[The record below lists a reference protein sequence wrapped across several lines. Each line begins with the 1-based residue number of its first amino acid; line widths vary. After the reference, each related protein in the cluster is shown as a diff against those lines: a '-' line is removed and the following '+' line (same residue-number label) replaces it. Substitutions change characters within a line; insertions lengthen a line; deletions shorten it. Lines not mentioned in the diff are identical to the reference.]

1 MSFYRASMIGGVV
14 LGLATFV
21 GCQQEEAVQPPP
33 PPPAATETPKDTA
46 PARGSSTIEKGT
58 GSDSGTDTTQKR

>member
-33 PPPAATETPKDTA
+33 PPPAAGEAPKDV
-46 PARGSSTIEKGT
+46 PVERGASSIEKGT
-58 GSDSGTDTTQKR
+58 GSDSGKDTTQH